1 MKSSSASEKKDKILV
16 YLIGSLGDTIVTIP
30 AMRSVRRHFPD
41 AEIVILQNTQAGGLV
56 PASEVVPR
64 DLFDRS
70 LSYESD
76 LKGADK
82 AIGYFRLLVKLW
94 QERFDTVIYLA
105 PSERPSASVNRDKT
119 FFRVCG
125 ITRLLGFHS
134 FSKEEL
140 YPSEPSG
147 HPAVTD
153 HEAMRKLIRLE
164 RDGIEVSLASDLR
177 TPFFR
182 FSEDELKEVKDLLIP
197 LKKDPDSPVMAIGPG
212 SKTSANLWPVTN
224 FIDLAGKVAATF
236 DHEIVIVGGPA
247 EAGIGDEIVKSL
259 GFGINLAGRFS
270 VRESAAFLSMCD
282 LYLGVDSGTS
292 HLAAAAGTRCFSI
305 HHERDNPGQWFPL
318 GAGHS
323 VIYHRV
329 ECAGCGLNEC
339 PVPGHPCMTGM
350 TPEIVWCRLQTFVD
364 KSAMSDEGWI
374 CKASEV

>member
-1 MKSSSASEKKDKILV
+1 MKSSSASAKKEKILV

-30 AMRSVRRHFPD
+30 AMRAVRRQFPD

-56 PASEVVPR
+56 AASEVVPS
-64 DLFDRS
+64 DLFDRT
-70 LSYESD
+70 LSYQSD
-76 LKGADK
+76 LKGAVK
-82 AIGYFRLLVKLW
+82 ALGYVRLLIKLRN
-94 QERFDTVIYLA
+94 ERFKTVIYLA
-105 PSERPSASVNRDKT
+105 PSERPAASIRRDKA
-119 FFRVCG
+119 FFQACG
-125 ITRLLGFHS
+125 ISDLFGFHS
-134 FSKEEL
+134 FSKAEL
-140 YPSEPSG
+140 YPTESSG

-164 RDGIEVSLASDLR
+164 LDGIKVSLESDLR

-182 FSEDELKEVKDLLIP
+182 FSDDELKTVKDILIP
-197 LKKDPDSPVMAIGPG
+197 LKKDPHSPVIAIGPG

-224 FIDLAGKVAATF
+224 FIDLAGRIAATL

-247 EAGIGDEIVKSL
+247 EAAIGDEIVKSL
-259 GFGINLAGRFS
+259 GSGINLAGKFS
-270 VRESAAFLSMCD
+270 VLESAAFLSMCD

-292 HLAAAAGTRCFSI
+292 HLAAAAGARCFSI

-339 PVPGHPCMTGM
+339 PVPGHPCMTGI
-350 TPEIVWCRLQTFVD
+350 TPEIVWSRLQTFVD
-364 KSAMSDEGWI
+364 KSAMSDDGWI